1 MTWFAD
7 SEEEGQA
14 SEDFTDSDSEDPDS
28 ENEQV
33 SQVLCINEGSKRKRV
48 NEPDNNQSQDN
59 QKKSKALEINRQRKE
74 YQKLIN
80 EYYSEGS
87 FFGSPIT
94 NIVYT
99 LASQLGRENN
109 LYLW

>member
-7 SEEEGQA
+7 SEEEGQE
-14 SEDFTDSDSEDPDS
+14 SEEFTASDSEDPDS
-28 ENEQV
+28 ENEQI

-48 NEPDNNQSQDN
+48 EESAKDESQDN
-59 QKKSKALEINRQRKE
+59 QKKTKSLEINRQKKE